1 MADNNAL
8 KIEKYEYYISILDI
22 MLSDMSDV
30 TLSDIQDVIDELYQE
45 LERIEKEG
53 EKMRCQPIKPQ
64 GTISFLASPSPN
76 PRPEPTKKQLT
87 IKITTEDKDTFVKS
101 KLPQEG
107 GQE

>member
-8 KIEKYEYYISILDI
+8 KIEKYEYYMSILDI

-30 TLSDIQDVIDELYQE
+30 TLSDIQDVIDELHQE

>member
-1 MADNNAL
+1 
-8 KIEKYEYYISILDI
+8 
-22 MLSDMSDV
+22 
-30 TLSDIQDVIDELYQE
+30 
-45 LERIEKEG
+45 
-53 EKMRCQPIKPQ
+53 MRCQPIKPQ

-87 IKITTEDKDTFVKS
+87 IKIITEDKDTFVKS

>member
-30 TLSDIQDVIDELYQE
+30 TLSDIHDVVDELYQE

-53 EKMRCQPIKPQ
+53 EKDEM
-64 GTISFLASPSPN
+64 
-76 PRPEPTKKQLT
+76 PTN
-87 IKITTEDKDTFVKS
+87 
-101 KLPQEG
+101 
-107 GQE
+107 